1 MIFKFTFNAGL
12 CSSSAQPLQRRYS
25 SKARASPWRCATST
39 QMRLAGPFKRRRP
52 RRSTRLRLP
61 WSICGD
67 LIRMMPSRQLVPPD
81 TSFGFASEDDH
92 LPDIISIFSC
102 LFLPPLETGNLPK
115 REATLLDSETR
126 RSFSLPCGGSLFRCR
141 PLVCAKG
148 DLQVCRHH
156 PLSGNLGKVLR
167 LPATLPL
174 DGARA

>member
-61 WSICGD
+61 WSICGE

-126 RSFSLPCGGSLFRCR
+126 RSFSLPAAVRFFVAGRWVARKATCR
-141 PLVCAKG
+141 SA
-148 DLQVCRHH
+148 
-156 PLSGNLGKVLR
+156 
-167 LPATLPL
+167 ATTHS
-174 DGARA
+174 AAI

>member
-12 CSSSAQPLQRRYS
+12 RSSSAQLLQRRYS

-61 WSICGD
+61 WSICGE

-81 TSFGFASEDDH
+81 TSFGFTSKDDH

-126 RSFSLPCGGSLFRCR
+126 RSFSSPGRRFAFL
-141 PLVCAKG
+141 
-148 DLQVCRHH
+148 
-156 PLSGNLGKVLR
+156 
-167 LPATLPL
+167 LPAVDLRESRPAGLPPRPTLRQFRQSL
-174 DGARA
+174 AFARHTSA